1 MKLMICIFVLSI
13 SLLNLVANEKVKNKS
28 SRWGDN
34 QGAMNWFS
42 AKSKCASLSMRLPS
56 KLDLEKAYRDTETET
71 WRKDGNWFWAI
82 EEYSELSAYYFD
94 VETGYPDF
102 TDKTDKMQV
111 RCVR

>member
-1 MKLMICIFVLSI
+1 MKLMIGILVLIISI
-13 SLLNLVANEKVKNKS
+13 LNLVANEKVKSKS
-28 SRWGDN
+28 SRWSEN
-34 QGAMNWFS
+34 QGTMNWFS
-42 AKSKCASLSMRLPS
+42 AKSKCASLNMKLPS